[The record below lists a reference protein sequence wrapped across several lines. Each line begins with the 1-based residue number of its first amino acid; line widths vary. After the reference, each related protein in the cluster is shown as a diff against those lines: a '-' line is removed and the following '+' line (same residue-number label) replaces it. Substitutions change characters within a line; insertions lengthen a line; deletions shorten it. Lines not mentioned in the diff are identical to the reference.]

1 MVAPGN
7 KDGHRRSMSGLKVQE
22 TEKWGSDKAR
32 QRYGELQYDKTPP
45 PRPKDASRPQRLGD
59 PSNLQDKG
67 YDNEVPVT
75 SWLRGGG
82 KGGESYP
89 CYDKGKKR

>member
-1 MVAPGN
+1 MDKGN
-7 KDGHRRSMSGLKVQE
+7 VDKHRRSMSGLKAKE
-22 TEKWGSDKAR
+22 TMKWGADKAR
-32 QRYGELQYDKTPP
+32 ERYGSLQYDTSPP
-45 PRPKDASRPQRLGD
+45 PPPKDASRPQRLGD
-59 PSNLQDKG
+59 PSNLQDKD